1 MYWTHPNY
9 RAALDELGLTEFESA
24 AALVPTDDHVC
35 KQGRSTARYRLDV
48 GEEVLSLYVKKH
60 FRLPWWMR
68 RFAPTRLFPGP
79 HEWTNLKIAESLGVR
94 VPEAVFAGA
103 LREHECGSLLAV
115 RELEGYLP
123 LHIYVP
129 GPLAR
134 MPEPQRKARKAAL
147 TARLVDVARRL
158 HGKHYFHRDFYL
170 CHFFLRDD
178 PSAPDGFDLV
188 LIDFGRLLKSRLRR
202 WRVKDLAALC
212 FSTFVDGVSRT
223 DRLRFYLQ
231 YLGITKL
238 DAKAKRLLRTVLAK
252 ADRYHRH
259 NAPRRAA

>member
-1 MYWTHPNY
+1 MYLTHPDY
-9 RAALDELGLTEFESA
+9 RSQLATLKLENFNAA
-24 AALVPTDDHVC
+24 AALVPTDDHHC

-48 GEEVLSLYVKKH
+48 GDEVLSLYVKKH

-68 RFAPTRLFPGP
+68 RFAPSRAFPGP
-79 HEWTNLKIAESLGVR
+79 HEWKNLQIAASLGVR
-94 VPEAVFAGA
+94 VPDAVFAGA
-103 LREHECGSLLAV
+103 ERDHECGSVLAV

-134 MPEPQRKARKAAL
+134 MAEPQRSVRKAAL
-147 TARLVDVARRL
+147 IARLVDFARRL

-170 CHFFLRDD
+170 CHFFLRED
-178 PSAPDGFDLV
+178 PTAPDGFDLV

-223 DRLRFYLQ
+223 DRLRFFKQ
-231 YLGITKL
+231 YLCLTKL
-238 DAKAKRLLRTVLAK
+238 DAGSKRLLRAVLAK

-259 NAPRRAA
+259 NFGRRAA